1 MKFCKKVLS
10 VLLSLALC
18 GSMAA
23 PAFAASFADLQAA
36 ASGNDGD
43 KENPEQYAR
52 HEDGTCGITA
62 WTDGDTRHV
71 ELHENVDREPTYTY
85 SPAGEKE
92 PNGGYEAPIDISKDV
107 TIDTNGYDING
118 QNNGGNIFNVNKD
131 ASLTVNA
138 EKGGVIKGG
147 SDPEGGAVH
156 VYEGGSFEMDGG
168 ELSGNKADSDTWNGD
183 TIDGNGGAIYV
194 ETGGTAT
201 LKDTVVTG
209 NEADVNG
216 GAIYAE
222 DGAEV
227 ILEGKTEFSNNG
239 TDDVYLEHKE
249 DGTGAVLS
257 GEDLDESASK
267 DVVWTD
273 AINGGEPVPVM
284 GRLTSKN
291 GSLSLKWT
299 DPEPSEPANPGT
311 GGNGNTGDTGTT
323 PPVVEIEDPDTP
335 MAEGPVSCAEF
346 IYKLWLLDGEP
357 APLDDRGLPAAV
369 SEDHEYAEA
378 IAWAVSADVATIE
391 TFDPEELLTVDLA
404 RGFLINFAAYA
415 DMVMPELTTLIGDD
429 DDLVLNTDDVLA
441 EFFGR
446 ELDA

>member
-1 MKFCKKVLS
+1 MK
-10 VLLSLALC
+10 
-18 GSMAA
+18 
-23 PAFAASFADLQAA
+23 
-36 ASGNDGD
+36 
-43 KENPEQYAR
+43 
-52 HEDGTCGITA
+52 
-62 WTDGDTRHV
+62 
-71 ELHENVDREPTYTY
+71 
-85 SPAGEKE
+85 
-92 PNGGYEAPIDISKDV
+92 
-107 TIDTNGYDING
+107 
-118 QNNGGNIFNVNKD
+118 
-131 ASLTVNA
+131 
-138 EKGGVIKGG
+138 
-147 SDPEGGAVH
+147 AVP
-156 VYEGGSFEMDGG
+156 
-168 ELSGNKADSDTWNGD
+168 WNGD